1 MALRVAVSGASG
13 FIGRHLL
20 PYLQAQG
27 SDAVALE
34 RRELGADTSW
44 RDALA
49 SADAVVHLAAL
60 AHERAM
66 ACERARDYE
75 TLRRVNVLGTE
86 RLAREAAAAGA
97 RRFLFLSSIGVCGD
111 ETHGIPFTE
120 QSAPAPRSLYAKS
133 KLEAEQLLDRVSAD
147 TGMAVAIVRPT
158 LVYGPGN
165 GGNFLR
171 VLRAVYRGW
180 PLPLGGVRN
189 RRNLAYVGNVV
200 SLIEALLRHADPA
213 GYWVVCDREAVSTPD
228 LIRGLAVAMGRRARL
243 LSIPPAWL
251 RAGSRLLGRE
261 DVFRRLVGSLE
272 VDCGKAQRLLGW
284 QPPVAVGDGLAE
296 TAAWYRDNARSGAGA
311 IDPSG

>member
-1 MALRVAVSGASG
+1 MAQRVLVTGATG
-13 FIGRHLL
+13 FIGRHVV
-20 PYLQAQG
+20 LQLAKRNF
-27 SDAVALE
+27 DVAVPP
-34 RRELGADTSW
+34 RRELGPQTEW
-44 RDALA
+44 RDTLA
-49 SADAVVHLAAL
+49 GVDAVVHLAAL

-165 GGNFLR
+165 TGNFLR
-171 VLRAVYRGW
+171 LLHAVDRDW

-228 LIRGLAVAMGRRARL
+228 LIRGLAVAMGRQPRL

-296 TAAWYRDNARSGAGA
+296 TAAWYRDKARSGSARA
-311 IDPSG
+311 PVR